1 MTRRLK
7 QQKTNMNLA
16 IIEKQFQV
24 LRNSRARLLK
34 SSGLEKFKSKAFK
47 KLGAQNAYTANYY
60 YLMAK
65 YHLATG
71 KITDFESSVQTAIS
85 TSIVSNKE
93 SSQKHGQRLADI
105 AELYI
110 LNGSFKV
117 ARDYLDRSKKILV
130 EGNFMTD
137 AIKARWGM
145 LQAEAFTGQGYYR
158 EAIDILREQ
167 EKFYAGRAVK
177 SETFVDDKGN
187 LKSQRVPDDQL
198 KIRYQDYARWMT
210 DLANAFRGQGSFNS
224 ADSAFA
230 SAARWIDKN
239 LGRYDVTFVNN
250 QFLHSSLILEN
261 GLEVDRN
268 FPRGTGFDDALNNL
282 KTNHKNTHYLAISIY
297 EEYIK
302 RLLAQGGGARYNNMK
317 SEFQKMVESNYKGS
331 AYSARLKAVEFDSKL
346 DRDKTKDLENQA
358 IKMLSTTPELPHNNI
373 VTVHVLEFLNGL
385 ALSLFMCLN
394 F

>member
-1 MTRRLK
+1 
-7 QQKTNMNLA
+7 
-16 IIEKQFQV
+16 
-24 LRNSRARLLK
+24 
-34 SSGLEKFKSKAFK
+34 
-47 KLGAQNAYTANYY
+47 
-60 YLMAK
+60 
-65 YHLATG
+65 
-71 KITDFESSVQTAIS
+71 
-85 TSIVSNKE
+85 
-93 SSQKHGQRLADI
+93 
-105 AELYI
+105 
-110 LNGSFKV
+110 
-117 ARDYLDRSKKILV
+117 
-130 EGNFMTD
+130 
-137 AIKARWGM
+137 
-145 LQAEAFTGQGYYR
+145 
-158 EAIDILREQ
+158 
-167 EKFYAGRAVK
+167 
-177 SETFVDDKGN
+177 
-187 LKSQRVPDDQL
+187 
-198 KIRYQDYARWMT
+198 MT

-250 QFLHSSLILEN
+250 QFLQSSLILEN

-268 FPRGTGFDDALNNL
+268 FTRGTGFDDELKKLKKNN
-282 KTNHKNTHYLAISIY
+282 KKRHYLAISIY

-385 ALSLFMCLN
+385 AIHKKNYVNAEGYLAEIVRIKSDLYGEDAPETHLSRLKLADFYLDYTN
-394 F
+394 KISEAGKNYYEKFNNKNKKENNNYNKEKFFN

>member
-1 MTRRLK
+1 MKAHKLILFIALISVST
-7 QQKTNMNLA
+7 KTFSQAKYDKA
-16 IIEKQFQV
+16 IKATEDKYEIGDYRK
-24 LRNSRARLLK
+24 AI
-34 SSGLEKFKSKAFK
+34 SGLEKFKSKAFK

-117 ARDYLDRSKKILV
+117 ARDYLDRSKKIRV

-230 SAARWIDKN
+230 SAAKRVSQIS
-239 LGRYDVTFVNN
+239 
-250 QFLHSSLILEN
+250 HPPCIILIP
-261 GLEVDRN
+261 D
-268 FPRGTGFDDALNNL
+268 
-282 KTNHKNTHYLAISIY
+282 
-297 EEYIK
+297 
-302 RLLAQGGGARYNNMK
+302 
-317 SEFQKMVESNYKGS
+317 FQ
-331 AYSARLKAVEFDSKL
+331 L
-346 DRDKTKDLENQA
+346 
-358 IKMLSTTPELPHNNI
+358 II
-373 VTVHVLEFLNGL
+373 
-385 ALSLFMCLN
+385 
-394 F
+394 